1 MNICLYVIDK
11 ILFDE
16 ESGDTMMSVFTD
28 CDGDIHI
35 QLKSDSGCE
44 VFNPTIDQLLALK
57 QIITEYTTHK
67 FEVL

>member
-16 ESGDTMMSVFTD
+16 ESGDTMMSVFTG

-35 QLKSDSGCE
+35 QLKKC
-44 VFNPTIDQLLALK
+44 FARQ
-57 QIITEYTTHK
+57 
-67 FEVL
+67 